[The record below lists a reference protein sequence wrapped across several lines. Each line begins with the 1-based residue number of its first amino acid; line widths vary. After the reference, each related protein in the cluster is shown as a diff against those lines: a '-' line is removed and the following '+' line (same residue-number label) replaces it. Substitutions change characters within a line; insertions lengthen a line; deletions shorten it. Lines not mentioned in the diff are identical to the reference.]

1 MCDGKFKPWIWDDR
15 IIISHN
21 ASLLRE
27 SLPQSLRGHV
37 NRDNTELLVRVPPEE
52 DTPQHQAFVVW
63 CKEQNIVLSGF
74 AGSVHETTTPL
85 AA

>member
-1 MCDGKFKPWIWDDR
+1 MCNCRKPWIWDEYR
-15 IIISHN
+15 ITGEY
-21 ASLLRE
+21 ASFLEL
-27 SLPQSLRGHV
+27 SLPEVLKGKAV
-37 NRDNTELLVRVPPEE
+37 EGNKVLVVRVPPEE

-74 AGSVHETTTPL
+74 AGSVRETTPL